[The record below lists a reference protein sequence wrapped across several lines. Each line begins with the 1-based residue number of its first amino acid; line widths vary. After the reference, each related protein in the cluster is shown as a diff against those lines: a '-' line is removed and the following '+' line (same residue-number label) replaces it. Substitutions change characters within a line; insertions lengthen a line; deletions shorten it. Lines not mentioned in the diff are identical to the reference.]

1 MLCCPCQFYSLRS
14 IYLHRTKPKAKSIS
28 AWLTPGTHLEEIE
41 CFSLTDTFMFLR
53 TVEEPSAAF
62 PWSTLRRYVWSGL
75 RCLRPSASPPL
86 LSHHFSLLQTE
97 FCLLSLCYFS
107 KIKKKYIKL
116 FKGWKNFIFLFL
128 EGEREMNNKSSMTRS
143 LQETIRKK
151 ITSKLGGCRV
161 TLKVSG

>member
-1 MLCCPCQFYSLRS
+1 MLCCPCQFYSFRS

-62 PWSTLRRYVWSGL
+62 PWSILQPYVWSGL

-107 KIKKKYIKL
+107 KIKKNIYKIVQGL
-116 FKGWKNFIFLFL
+116 
-128 EGEREMNNKSSMTRS
+128 NKFHFSFF
-143 LQETIRKK
+143 
-151 ITSKLGGCRV
+151 
-161 TLKVSG
+161 

>member
-53 TVEEPSAAF
+53 CGRTFCCFSLVYTSAIR
-62 PWSTLRRYVWSGL
+62 LVWAEVSET
-75 RCLRPSASPPL
+75 SASPPL

-128 EGEREMNNKSSMTRS
+128 EGEREMNNKSRMTGS